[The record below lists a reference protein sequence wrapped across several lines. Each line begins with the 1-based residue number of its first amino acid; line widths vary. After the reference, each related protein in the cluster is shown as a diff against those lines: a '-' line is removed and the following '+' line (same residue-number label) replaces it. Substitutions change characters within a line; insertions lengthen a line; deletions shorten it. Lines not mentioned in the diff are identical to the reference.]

1 MATKPLR
8 YRTIPA
14 AIRDTS
20 KWVSID
26 TSALDDEVRERF
38 ERYQSAVTFYLGGG
52 KLKDSA
58 AAAGVSEPSF
68 IDQVNRCVIATADGG
83 VLGWAGLIRGLR
95 VNAYT
100 READLPTEDS
110 GDEAG
115 YAGAFGKLL
124 REYPS
129 IRKGLDEAIRRGVG
143 TKHIRAG
150 TNTVES
156 IFRLFLRLCKAEEI
170 KASSYPFNT
179 SACGRR
185 SVERYVEL
193 KLKTQRPGKP
203 WFGPDAEAHAP
214 DDGQRHRPPTAR
226 IPGALGA
233 TPTARA
239 PGLWLPSVASSTA
252 CLVFQGPRR
261 WITSAL

>member
-14 AIRDTS
+14 AIRDTRR
-20 KWVSID
+20 WAPID
-26 TSALDDEVRERF
+26 TSTMTANVRERF
-38 ERYQSAVTFYLGGG
+38 ERFQRAVTFYLDGG
-52 KLKDSA
+52 KLKDAA
-58 AAAGVSEPSF
+58 AAAGVSTTTF
-68 IDQVNRCVIATADGG
+68 IAQVNRCLIPTADGG

-110 GDEAG
+110 GDEVG

-129 IRKGLDEAIRRGVG
+129 IRKGLDDAIRRGVG

-156 IFRLFLRLCKAEEI
+156 IFRLFLRLCKAEVIE
-170 KASSYPFNT
+170 APNYPFNT

-193 KLKTQRPGKP
+193 KLKTQKPGKP
-203 WFGPDAEAHAP
+203 WFGPDCHGSP
-214 DDGQRHRPPTAR
+214 
-226 IPGALGA
+226 
-233 TPTARA
+233 
-239 PGLWLPSVASSTA
+239 
-252 CLVFQGPRR
+252 
-261 WITSAL
+261 